1 MTTEKAIEQLEDLI
15 KEAESHMTG
24 NKIDDEIPIDDKTAL
39 EMAIQALEKQIP
51 KKVLNLM
58 LNDGDGQLIKVFKG
72 ICPYCQC
79 IVTNEYCSRCG
90 QKSNIPLLKQNLDKL
105 RQLMTQKT
113 GGQEPYKKADDV
125 SFEDFGTII
134 NCIVIETMQLYL
146 SGDLDRLEQSPCE
159 TCPYYPHDEDRKT
172 MIGCNE

>member
-1 MTTEKAIEQLEDLI
+1 MPKHNLEEL
-15 KEAESHMTG
+15 
-24 NKIDDEIPIDDKTAL
+24 DK
-39 EMAIQALEKQIP
+39 
-51 KKVLNLM
+51 
-58 LNDGDGQLIKVFKG
+58 GQLDFMWNFLRFK
-72 ICPYCQC
+72 
-79 IVTNEYCSRCG
+79 CG
-90 QKSNIPLLKQNLDKL
+90 QQSNIPALKKHLDML

>member
-1 MTTEKAIEQLEDLI
+1 MPKHNLEEL
-15 KEAESHMTG
+15 
-24 NKIDDEIPIDDKTAL
+24 DK
-39 EMAIQALEKQIP
+39 
-51 KKVLNLM
+51 
-58 LNDGDGQLIKVFKG
+58 GQLDFMWNFLRLK
-72 ICPYCQC
+72 
-79 IVTNEYCSRCG
+79 CG

-146 SGDLDRLEQSPCE
+146 SGDLDRLEQSLCE